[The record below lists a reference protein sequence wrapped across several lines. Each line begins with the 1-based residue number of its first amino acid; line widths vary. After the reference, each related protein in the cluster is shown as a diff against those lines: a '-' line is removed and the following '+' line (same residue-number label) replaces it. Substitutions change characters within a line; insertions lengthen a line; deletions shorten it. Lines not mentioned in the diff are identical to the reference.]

1 MLNKI
6 KHFMTKY
13 AYIYLPIGTLLC
25 LAGFIGS
32 YLFPNTV
39 LDTYKVNVD
48 EAEGDTEYVQ
58 YFTGTE
64 DEIGYMMETDGR
76 VMKGIQIGIDKNGQ
90 ALEGTNLIYRI
101 YKVGDSDFGADVAAH
116 AELLEE
122 KSFDLGSCMDGQYPY
137 LPFTN
142 EADTGRLYIT
152 FSYRANGN
160 TQPAPGIFM
169 NHSDIENAVTYVG
182 GAKSDGS
189 IKCYYIYSHETYP
202 FLYDSRVMFCI
213 FLAASACV
221 AFPAYSKRKGV
232 GRSDEN

>member
-39 LDTYKVNVD
+39 LDTYKVNVG
-48 EAEGDTEYVQ
+48 ENEGDTEYVQ

-90 ALEGTNLIYRI
+90 ALEGTSLIYRI
-101 YKVGDSDFGADVAAH
+101 YKVGDSDFGGDVASH

-122 KSFDLGSCMDGQYPY
+122 ESFDLGSCMDGQYPY
-137 LPFTN
+137 LPFIN
-142 EADTGRLYIT
+142 EADTGKLYIT
-152 FSYRANGN
+152 FSYQANGN

-169 NHSDIENAVTYVG
+169 NHSDIENAATYVS
-182 GAKSDGS
+182 GARSDGS

-221 AFPAYSKRKGV
+221 VFPAYSRKKEV
-232 GRSDEN
+232 GKSNEN

>member
-39 LDTYKVNVD
+39 LDTYKVN
-48 EAEGDTEYVQ
+48 AGANEGDPEYVQ

-90 ALEGTNLIYRI
+90 ALEGTSLIYRI
-101 YKVGDSDFGADVAAH
+101 YKVGDSDFGGDVASH

-122 KSFDLGSCMDGQYPY
+122 ESFDLGSCMDGQYPY
-137 LPFTN
+137 LPFIN
-142 EADTGRLYIT
+142 EADTGKLYIT
-152 FSYRANGN
+152 FSYQANGN

-169 NHSDIENAVTYVG
+169 NHSDIENAATYVS
-182 GAKSDGS
+182 GARSDGS

-221 AFPAYSKRKGV
+221 VFPAYSRKKEV
-232 GRSDEN
+232 GKSNEN

>member
-39 LDTYKVNVD
+39 LDTYKVNVG
-48 EAEGDTEYVQ
+48 ENEGDTEYVQ

-90 ALEGTNLIYRI
+90 ALEGTSLIYRI
-101 YKVGDSDFGADVAAH
+101 YKVGD
-116 AELLEE
+116 
-122 KSFDLGSCMDGQYPY
+122 
-137 LPFTN
+137 
-142 EADTGRLYIT
+142 
-152 FSYRANGN
+152 
-160 TQPAPGIFM
+160 
-169 NHSDIENAVTYVG
+169 
-182 GAKSDGS
+182 
-189 IKCYYIYSHETYP
+189 
-202 FLYDSRVMFCI
+202 
-213 FLAASACV
+213 
-221 AFPAYSKRKGV
+221 
-232 GRSDEN
+232 